1 MKKFITAIIAA
12 AMILSAEAQ
21 WVSPGNG
28 TTYTFDNLSSVS
40 NGAVVKTSDGNFN
53 VVEDITISA
62 GDFLNFDATLETVT
76 FNDGIQLTIAGGVT
90 SADRLDKALLTG
102 GNGHFKVKFDAS
114 SETNVVKNINFQN
127 GGGIRVSETPSIIF
141 ENCEF
146 GYFNKSFTSYALLYF
161 NCSPVVESCYFHDNQ
176 GAAIG
181 SGANIFG
188 APKIYN
194 SYFYNNVTENSNN
207 PQLNLGPCSDGDTIK
222 IIGNTIEGFNGT
234 MVGGIAIANLMNVGN
249 TKAQIFNNNV
259 FNNRYGYTQTGP
271 TIESWIYD
279 NLFIDNNL
287 ETNPMNGGSG
297 ISIYGTATTNIATL
311 RRNII
316 TGNLWGITAIY
327 YHNIDMGTV
336 DDFGENVIYNNGN
349 GGVTYALYNNAFSD
363 MTAIGNYWGS
373 NDPDFAAEVIYDHS
387 DDPSLGTVTYLPIME
402 MYPIGD
408 ANSDGEVNVQDIQ
421 AIISYMLDGT
431 GINFDSADANSD
443 GYVNILDI
451 VLIVNI
457 IENF

>member
-1 MKKFITAIIAA
+1 MKKFITAIIAV

-40 NGAVVKTSDGNFN
+40 NGAVVKTSNGNFN
-53 VVEDITISA
+53 VAEDITISA

-207 PQLNLGPCSDGDTIK
+207 PQLNLGPCSNGDTIK
-222 IIGNTIEGFNGT
+222 IIGNTIEGLNGT

-327 YHNIDMGTV
+327 YHNIDMGTA
-336 DDFGENVIYNNGN
+336 DDFGQNIIYNNGN

-408 ANSDGEVNVQDIQ
+408 ANSDG
-421 AIISYMLDGT
+421 
-431 GINFDSADANSD
+431 
-443 GYVNILDI
+443 YVNILDI

>member
-207 PQLNLGPCSDGDTIK
+207 PQLNLGPCSNGDTIK
-222 IIGNTIEGFNGT
+222 IIGNTIEGLNGT

-316 TGNLWGITAIY
+316 TGNLWGI
-327 YHNIDMGTV
+327 
-336 DDFGENVIYNNGN
+336 
-349 GGVTYALYNNAFSD
+349 
-363 MTAIGNYWGS
+363 
-373 NDPDFAAEVIYDHS
+373 
-387 DDPSLGTVTYLPIME
+387 
-402 MYPIGD
+402 
-408 ANSDGEVNVQDIQ
+408 
-421 AIISYMLDGT
+421 
-431 GINFDSADANSD
+431 
-443 GYVNILDI
+443 
-451 VLIVNI
+451 
-457 IENF
+457 